1 MKVVHV
7 TASRSYDVIIGPGLL
22 TESGT
27 YIRERVGGKK
37 ACIVTDDTVATLY
50 ADTVTESLAGAGY
63 EVLRFVIP
71 HGEASKCATN
81 FVALLEHL
89 AENRLT
95 RSDVLVAL
103 GGGVVGDLTG
113 FAASAYLRGVAF
125 VQLPT
130 TVLAAVDS
138 SVGGKT
144 AIDLPQG
151 KNLVGAFYQPHLVLC
166 DINAFDTLPEEIFCD
181 GCGEI
186 IKYGMIANEQLLED
200 LEEPIRENMERIV
213 ATCVEMKRDIVAQ
226 DEYDVGVR
234 QLLNLGHTIGHG
246 IEAVS
251 GYRISHGSAIAA
263 GMVIVAR
270 AAWKK
275 GWCDRWCVDKV
286 ISLNHKYHLPTGT
299 TYGADELYRVMTND
313 KKRSGDSISLIVPV
327 GRGRSEARS
336 IPVDMLKE
344 ILELGLSEV
353 VTVKKTPHRGIVPKL
368 PSKSVAHRMLIAA
381 SLSGNDATCP
391 DFSEDVVATKRCLSA
406 FAAGEREFDC
416 GESGSTFR
424 FLLPVAGALGCEGS
438 FLLKGRLAQRPLT
451 GLYEQLT
458 THGMELSPEGT
469 NPFEIKGRLQ
479 AGVYSLPGNVSSQF
493 VSGLLFAL
501 PLLEGDSEVD
511 IQGVLESRPYV
522 ELTVATLRK
531 AGIVVKETET
541 GYEVPGGQ
549 TYHLDAEG
557 ELAVEGDWS
566 NAAYWMTLA
575 HLTGEKLVCEG
586 LDEASVQ
593 GDRRI
598 VELLDCLKQPGET
611 LLSEIAGENASVVA
625 CKATSDELCRV
636 LDLRDTPDLAPIL
649 SVAAAVA
656 SGTTVFTSVSRL
668 RLKEC
673 DRLLAIQS
681 VLNALGAEVSI
692 IGHRGE
698 VALCVR
704 GVEALHGGMVD
715 SFNDHRIAMA
725 AAIAAQ
731 VADGEV
737 VITDAGAVK
746 KSYPDFFEVL
756 RSLEVTH

>member
-1 MKVVHV
+1 MKVVSV
-7 TASRSYDVIIGPGLL
+7 TASRDYDVIIAPGLL
-22 TESGT
+22 SEAGA

-37 ACIVTDDTVATLY
+37 ACIVTDDIVAALY
-50 ADTVTESLAGAGY
+50 ADKVEASLEGAGY

-71 HGEASKCATN
+71 HGESSKCASN
-81 FVALLEHL
+81 FVALLEYL

-113 FAASAYLRGVAF
+113 FTASAYLRGVAF

-166 DINAFDTLPEEIFCD
+166 DIDTFDTLPEEIFCD

-200 LEEPIRENMERIV
+200 LEQPIRENMEQIV

-234 QLLNLGHTIGHG
+234 RLLNLGHTIGHG

-251 GYRISHGSAIAA
+251 GYQISHGSAIAA

-275 GWCDRWCVDKV
+275 GWCERWCVDKV
-286 ISLNHKYHLPTGT
+286 IALNHKYHLPTGT
-299 TYGADELYRVMTND
+299 SYGADELYQVMTND

-327 GRGRSEARS
+327 GRGRSEVRG

-353 VTVKKTPHRGIVPKL
+353 VTVKKTSHCGMVPKL

-381 SLSGNDATCP
+381 SLSKNAATCP
-391 DFSEDVVATKRCLSA
+391 DFSEDVVATKRCLAA
-406 FAAGEREFDC
+406 FSLGEREFDC

-458 THGMELSPEGT
+458 LHGMKMSPEGA
-469 NPFEIKGRLQ
+469 NPFEVKGRLQ

-501 PLLEGDSEVD
+501 PLLDGDSRIE
-511 IQGVLESRPYV
+511 IQGELESKPYV
-522 ELTVATLRK
+522 DLTVATLRK
-531 AGIVVKETET
+531 AGIVVVETET
-541 GYEVPGGQ
+541 GYEVPGRQ

-557 ELAVEGDWS
+557 ELEVEGDWS
-566 NAAYWMTLA
+566 NAAYWLTLA
-575 HLTGEKLVCEG
+575 HLTGEAIVCEG
-586 LDEASVQ
+586 LCANSVQ

-598 VELLDCLKQPGET
+598 VELLASLKQPGQVP
-611 LLSEIAGENASVVA
+611 LSEVVDEA
-625 CKATSDELCRV
+625 ESEELCRV
-636 LDLRDTPDLAPIL
+636 IDLRDTPDLAPIL

-656 SGTTVFTSVSRL
+656 KGTTVFTSVNRL

-681 VLNALGAEVSI
+681 VLNALGAKVSI
-692 IGHRGE
+692 EDKHGE
-698 VALCVR
+698 DVLCIR
-704 GVEALHGGMVD
+704 GVEALHGGVVD

-737 VITDAGAVK
+737 TITDAGAVK

-756 RSLEVTH
+756 RSIETD